1 MSMDRQIKKKRFT
14 PKRIIG
20 FGLGGLFFVVVIYNL
35 VFGDRSSKLNVEIE
49 KITIST
55 VSMGPF
61 VEFIPVTGTVLPI
74 KTVYLDAIEGGRVE
88 KKIIEAG
95 TFVKEGDPILQL
107 SNTNLLL
114 DIMFREAE
122 FFEQQNNLRNTRLE
136 MERYRLALKQQ
147 MVEID
152 YQIKQLKRRYGRGT
166 ELRNR
171 NLISQEEY
179 DQLKDEYEYN
189 IKRRDLALVTYEQ
202 DSVFRQVQIGQLEAS
217 IDRMQSNLGIV
228 KKKLDNLV
236 VKAPIT
242 GQLTSLNAEVG
253 ESKSPGQRLGQV
265 DVLDGFKVRAS
276 PDEHYLA
283 RITLGLPARFDF
295 AGGTYELITK
305 KIFPEIRDGRFDID
319 LEFVGVEP
327 KGIRRGQTVHIRLDL
342 GDLDEATVL
351 LNRGGFWQKTG
362 GQWVYLVD
370 KSGEFATK
378 RMIRLGRQNTQVYE
392 VLAGLEPGEKVITS
406 TYDSFGDIDK
416 LILK

>member
-1 MSMDRQIKKKRFT
+1 MDRQIKKKRFT

-202 DSVFRQVQIGQLEAS
+202 DSVFRKVQIGQLEAS

>member
-202 DSVFRQVQIGQLEAS
+202 DSVFRKVQIGQLEAS

>member
-20 FGLGGLFFVVVIYNL
+20 FGLASLFFVVVIYNL
-35 VFGDRSSKLNVEIE
+35 VFGDRSSKLNVESE

-88 KKIIEAG
+88 EKMIEAG
-95 TFVKEGDPILQL
+95 TFVNEGDPILSL
-107 SNTNLLL
+107 ANTNLLL
-114 DIMFREAE
+114 DIMFREAQ
-122 FFEQQNNLRNTRLE
+122 FYEQQNNLRNTRLE
-136 MERYRLALKQQ
+136 MERYRLALQQQ

-152 YQIKQLKRRYGRGT
+152 YQIKHLKRSYGRGA

-189 IKRRDLALVTYEQ
+189 IKRKDLALVTYKQ
-202 DSVFRQVQIGQLEAS
+202 DSVFREVQIGQLES
-217 IDRMQSNLGIV
+217 SLDRMEANLQV
-228 KKKLDNLV
+228 VRKKLENLV

-242 GQLTSLNAEVG
+242 GQLTSLNAEIG
-253 ESKSPGQRLGQV
+253 ESKSAGQRLGQV

-283 RITLGLPARFDF
+283 RISMGLPARFDF
-295 AGGTYELITK
+295 AGGTYELTTK
-305 KIFPEIRDGRFDID
+305 KIFPEINEGRFDID

-342 GDLDEATVL
+342 GDLDEATIL

-362 GQWVYLVD
+362 GQWVYVVD

-378 RMIRLGRQNTQVYE
+378 RTIRLGRQNTQVYE

-406 TYDSFGDIDK
+406 TYDNFGDIDK

>member
-95 TFVKEGDPILQL
+95 TFGKEGDPILQL

-202 DSVFRQVQIGQLEAS
+202 DSVFRKVQIGQLEAS